1 MKKFTK
7 MCAVAACAL
16 FAGTATVS
24 AEDYVWKSVTVG
36 DATTYGIRSDGSL
49 WSWGWNEK
57 GQSGNGVSERT
68 ATPTLA
74 DGNRVWKKTVGGKA
88 YGFFLAED
96 GSLWAAGTAT
106 NGVQGTNDGVDHHK
120 VLTRIG
126 TDNDWV
132 DMACSRFWGYSA
144 FAIKTNGTLWA
155 WGENSAGQLGIGNT
169 QAQTLPVQVGTDT
182 DWKQVAAGVSSVLA
196 LKADGS
202 LWGWGFNMYGELFG
216 YEGRQSSPVRLGSET
231 DWEKVL
237 VIEFRAYAV
246 KKDGT
251 LWAWGDNSRNLLGFN
266 TPTEEESTSEGN
278 PVEVVT
284 EPRITKPTQV
294 TAVKGEVLAVSG
306 CENTL
311 SVATG
316 TDGII
321 EKVWMFGSNADGALG
336 DGKGLGNGNKDI
348 PFATVP
354 VNPSLKSSLKFTTMS
369 SGQSYTMMLTDD
381 GDIWGWGCNRGGQ
394 LGDETP
400 NDQLQV
406 AYKLKPIVINCPQD
420 EVSNVGSLKDG
431 KVDAAVSFD
440 GQVLA
445 LQSDGLLTSGR
456 IYDMNGAAVMI
467 LAASETSWNV
477 ATLSQGVYVA
487 EFMIDGAPV
496 TYKFAVK

>member
-106 NGVQGTNDGVDHHK
+106 KGVQGTNDGVDHK

-126 TDNDWV
+126 TDNDWA

-144 FAIKTNGTLWA
+144 FAIKTNGTLWS

-169 QAQTLPVQVGTDT
+169 QTQTLPVQVGTDT

-196 LKADGS
+196 LKTDGS
-202 LWGWGFNMYGELFG
+202 LWGWGLNMNGELFG

-284 EPRITKPTQV
+284 EPQITKPTQV
-294 TAVKGEVLAVSG
+294 TAVEGEVLAVSG

-354 VNPSLKSSLKFTTMS
+354 VNPSLKSSLKFTSMS
-369 SGQSYTMMLTDD
+369 SGQNYTMMLTDD

-420 EVSNVGSLKDG
+420 EVSSVGSLKDG

-456 IYDMNGAAVMI
+456 IYDMNGTAVMI

>member
-16 FAGTATVS
+16 FAGSVS
-24 AEDYVWKSVTVG
+24 VNAEDYTWKSVTAG
-36 DATTYGIRSDGSL
+36 DATTWGIRSDGSL

-57 GQSGNGVSERT
+57 GQGGNGVSLRT
-68 ATPTLA
+68 ATPTLS
-74 DGNRVWKKTVGGKA
+74 DGNRVWKKAVGGKA

-96 GSLWAAGTAT
+96 GSLWAAGTAES
-106 NGVQGTNDGVDHHK
+106 GVQGTNDGVDHK

-126 TDNDWV
+126 TDNDWA

-144 FAIKTNGTLWA
+144 FAIKTNGTLWS

-202 LWGWGFNMYGELFG
+202 LWGWGLNMYGELFG

-237 VIEFRAYAV
+237 VVEFRAYAV

-294 TAVKGEVLAVSG
+294 TAVEGEVLAVSG

>member
-16 FAGTATVS
+16 FTGTATVS
-24 AEDYVWKSVTVG
+24 AEDYVWKAIATG
-36 DATTYGIRSDGSL
+36 DGTTYAIRSDGSL

-74 DGNRVWKKTVGGKA
+74 DGNRLWKKVVGGKA

-96 GSLWAAGTAT
+96 GSLWAAGTHEG
-106 NGVQGTNDGVDHHK
+106 GVQGTNDGLDHK

-126 TDNDWV
+126 TDNDWA

-144 FAIKTNGTLWA
+144 FAIKTNGTLWS
-155 WGENSAGQLGIGNT
+155 WGENSSVQLGIGNT
-169 QAQTLPVQVGTDT
+169 QAQTQPVQVGTDT

-216 YEGRQSSPVRLGSET
+216 YEGKQASPVRLGSET
-231 DWEKVL
+231 DWEQVFM
-237 VIEFRAYAV
+237 VDFRAYAV

-251 LWAWGDNSRNLLGFN
+251 LWAWGNNADNLLGFN
-266 TPTEEESTSEGN
+266 TPTEEESTVEGN

-284 EPRITKPTQV
+284 EPVITVPTRV
-294 TAVKGEVLAVSG
+294 TAIEGKTLAISG

-321 EKVWMFGSNADGALG
+321 EKVWMLGSNTDGALG
-336 DGKGLGNGNKDI
+336 DGKGIGAGGKDI

-354 VNPSLKSSLKFTTMS
+354 VNPSLKSSLKFSAMS
-369 SGQSYTMMLTDD
+369 SGQNFTVMLTDD

-420 EVSNVGSLKDG
+420 EVSSVGSLKDG

>member
-24 AEDYVWKSVTVG
+24 AEDYVWKSVTAG

-106 NGVQGTNDGVDHHK
+106 NRVQGTNDGVDHK

-144 FAIKTNGTLWA
+144 FAIKTNGTLWS

-196 LKADGS
+196 LKTDGS
-202 LWGWGFNMYGELFG
+202 LWGWGLNMNGELFG

-284 EPRITKPTQV
+284 EPQITKPTQV
-294 TAVKGEVLAVSG
+294 TAVEGEVLAVSG

-354 VNPSLKSSLKFTTMS
+354 VNPSLKSSLKFTSMS
-369 SGQSYTMMLTDD
+369 SGQNYTMMLTDD

-420 EVSNVGSLKDG
+420 EVSSVGSLKDG

-456 IYDMNGAAVMI
+456 IYDMNGTAVMI

>member
-16 FAGTATVS
+16 FAGAVS
-24 AEDYVWKSVTVG
+24 VNAEDYTWKSVTAG
-36 DATTYGIRSDGSL
+36 DATTWGIRSDGSL

-57 GQSGNGVSERT
+57 GQGGNGVSLRT
-68 ATPTLA
+68 ATPTLS
-74 DGNRVWKKTVGGKA
+74 DGNRVWKKAVGGKA

-96 GSLWAAGTAT
+96 GSLWAAGTAES
-106 NGVQGTNDGVDHHK
+106 GVQGTNDGVDHK

-126 TDNDWV
+126 TDNDWA

-202 LWGWGFNMYGELFG
+202 LWGWGLNMYGELFG

-294 TAVKGEVLAVSG
+294 TAVEGEVLAVSG

-420 EVSNVGSLKDG
+420 EVSSVGSLKDG

-477 ATLSQGVYVA
+477 ATLSQGVYVV

>member
-24 AEDYVWKSVTVG
+24 AEDYVWKSVTAG

-106 NGVQGTNDGVDHHK
+106 NGVQGTNDGVDHK

-144 FAIKTNGTLWA
+144 FAIKTNGTLWS

-196 LKADGS
+196 LKTDGS
-202 LWGWGFNMYGELFG
+202 LWGWGLNMNGELFG

-251 LWAWGDNSRNLLGFN
+251 LWAWGDNSLNLLGFN

-284 EPRITKPTQV
+284 EPQITKPTQV
-294 TAVKGEVLAVSG
+294 TAVEGEVLAVSG

>member
-24 AEDYVWKSVTVG
+24 AEDYVWKSVTAG

-106 NGVQGTNDGVDHHK
+106 NGVQGTNDGVDHK

-126 TDNDWV
+126 TDNDWA

-144 FAIKTNGTLWA
+144 FAIKTNGTLWS

-169 QAQTLPVQVGTDT
+169 QAQTLSVQVGTDT

-196 LKADGS
+196 LKTDGS
-202 LWGWGFNMYGELFG
+202 LWGWGLNMNGELFG

-284 EPRITKPTQV
+284 EPQITKPTQV
-294 TAVKGEVLAVSG
+294 TAVEGEVLAVSG

-354 VNPSLKSSLKFTTMS
+354 VNPSLKSSLKFTSMS
-369 SGQSYTMMLTDD
+369 SGQNYTMMLTND

-420 EVSNVGSLKDG
+420 EVSSVGSLKDG

>member
-16 FAGTATVS
+16 FEGNAKVS
-24 AEDYVWKSVTVG
+24 AEDYVWKSVTAG

-106 NGVQGTNDGVDHHK
+106 NGVQGTNDGVDHK

-126 TDNDWV
+126 TDNDWA

-202 LWGWGFNMYGELFG
+202 LWGWGLNMYGELFG

-284 EPRITKPTQV
+284 EPQITKPTQV
-294 TAVKGEVLAVSG
+294 TAVEGEVLAVSG

-354 VNPSLKSSLKFTTMS
+354 VNPSLKSSLKFTSMS
-369 SGQSYTMMLTDD
+369 SGQNYTMMLTDD

-420 EVSNVGSLKDG
+420 EVSSVGSLKDG

-456 IYDMNGAAVMI
+456 IYDMNGTAVMI

-487 EFMIDGAPV
+487 EFMIDGALV

>member
-24 AEDYVWKSVTVG
+24 AEDYVWKSVTAG

-106 NGVQGTNDGVDHHK
+106 NGVQGTNDGVDHK

-144 FAIKTNGTLWA
+144 FAIKTNGTLWS

-196 LKADGS
+196 LKTDGS
-202 LWGWGFNMYGELFG
+202 LWGWGLNMNGELFG

-294 TAVKGEVLAVSG
+294 TAVEGEVLAVSG

-316 TDGII
+316 ADGII

-420 EVSNVGSLKDG
+420 EVSSVGSLKDG

>member
-106 NGVQGTNDGVDHHK
+106 NGVQGTNDGVDHK

-126 TDNDWV
+126 TDNDWA

-144 FAIKTNGTLWA
+144 FAIKTNGTLWS

-196 LKADGS
+196 LKTDGS
-202 LWGWGFNMYGELFG
+202 LWGWGLNMNGELFG

-251 LWAWGDNSRNLLGFN
+251 LWAWGDNFRNLLGFN

-284 EPRITKPTQV
+284 EPQITKPTQV
-294 TAVKGEVLAVSG
+294 TAVEGEVLAVSG

-354 VNPSLKSSLKFTTMS
+354 VNPSLKSSLKFTSMS
-369 SGQSYTMMLTDD
+369 SGQNYTMMLTDD

-420 EVSNVGSLKDG
+420 EVSSVGSLKDG

>member
-24 AEDYVWKSVTVG
+24 AEDYVWKSVTAG

-106 NGVQGTNDGVDHHK
+106 NGVQGTNDGVDHK

-144 FAIKTNGTLWA
+144 FAIKTNGTLWS

-196 LKADGS
+196 LKTDGS
-202 LWGWGFNMYGELFG
+202 LWGWGLNMNGELFG

-251 LWAWGDNSRNLLGFN
+251 LWAWGDNSLNLLGFN

-294 TAVKGEVLAVSG
+294 TAVEGEVLAVSG

-316 TDGII
+316 ADGII

-354 VNPSLKSSLKFTTMS
+354 VNPSLKSSLKFTSMS
-369 SGQSYTMMLTDD
+369 SGQNYTMMLTDD

-420 EVSNVGSLKDG
+420 EVSSVGSLKDG

>member
-106 NGVQGTNDGVDHHK
+106 KGVQGTNDGVDHK

-144 FAIKTNGTLWA
+144 FAIKTNGTLWS
-155 WGENSAGQLGIGNT
+155 WGDNSAGQLGIGNT

-196 LKADGS
+196 LKTDGS
-202 LWGWGFNMYGELFG
+202 LWGWGLNMNGELFG

-251 LWAWGDNSRNLLGFN
+251 LWAWGDNSCNLLGFN

-284 EPRITKPTQV
+284 EPQITKPTQV
-294 TAVKGEVLAVSG
+294 TAVEGEVLAVSG

-354 VNPSLKSSLKFTTMS
+354 VNPSLKSSLKFTSMS
-369 SGQSYTMMLTDD
+369 SGQNYTMMLTDD

-420 EVSNVGSLKDG
+420 EVSSVGSLKDG

-456 IYDMNGAAVMI
+456 IYDMNGTAVMI

>member
-24 AEDYVWKSVTVG
+24 AEDYVWKSVTAG

-74 DGNRVWKKTVGGKA
+74 DENRVWKKTVGGKA

-106 NGVQGTNDGVDHHK
+106 NGVQGTNDGVDHK

-126 TDNDWV
+126 TDNDWA

-202 LWGWGFNMYGELFG
+202 LWGWGLNMYGELFG

-284 EPRITKPTQV
+284 EPQITKPTQV
-294 TAVKGEVLAVSG
+294 TAVEGEVLAVSG

-354 VNPSLKSSLKFTTMS
+354 VNPSLKSSLKFTSMS
-369 SGQSYTMMLTDD
+369 SGQNYTMMLTDD

-420 EVSNVGSLKDG
+420 EVSSVGSLKDG

-456 IYDMNGAAVMI
+456 IYDMNGTAVMI

-487 EFMIDGAPV
+487 EFMIDGALV

>member
-16 FAGTATVS
+16 FAGAVS
-24 AEDYVWKSVTVG
+24 VNAEDYTWKSVTAG
-36 DATTYGIRSDGSL
+36 DATTWGIRSDGSL

-57 GQSGNGVSERT
+57 GQGGNGVSLRT
-68 ATPTLA
+68 ATPTLS
-74 DGNRVWKKTVGGKA
+74 DGNRVWKKAVGGKA

-96 GSLWAAGTAT
+96 GSLWAAGTAES
-106 NGVQGTNDGVDHHK
+106 GVQGTNDGVDHK

-126 TDNDWV
+126 TDNDWA

-202 LWGWGFNMYGELFG
+202 LWGWGLNMYGELFG

-294 TAVKGEVLAVSG
+294 TAVEGEVLAVSG

-431 KVDAAVSFD
+431 KVDVAVSFD

-456 IYDMNGAAVMI
+456 IYDMNGTAVMI
-467 LAASETSWNV
+467 LVASETSWNV

>member
-16 FAGTATVS
+16 FAGAVS
-24 AEDYVWKSVTVG
+24 VNAEDYTWKSVTVG
-36 DATTYGIRSDGSL
+36 DATTWGIRSDGSL

-57 GQSGNGVSERT
+57 GQGGNGVSLRT
-68 ATPTLA
+68 ATPTLS
-74 DGNRVWKKTVGGKA
+74 DGNRVWKKAVGGKA

-106 NGVQGTNDGVDHHK
+106 NGVQGTNDGVDHK

-144 FAIKTNGTLWA
+144 FAIKTNGTLWS

-169 QAQTLPVQVGTDT
+169 QTQTLPVQVGTDT

-196 LKADGS
+196 LKTDGS
-202 LWGWGFNMYGELFG
+202 LWGWGLNMYGELFG

-294 TAVKGEVLAVSG
+294 TAVEGEVLAVSG

>member
-106 NGVQGTNDGVDHHK
+106 NGVQGTNDGVDHK

-126 TDNDWV
+126 TDNDWA

-144 FAIKTNGTLWA
+144 FAIKTNGTLWS

-196 LKADGS
+196 LKTDGS
-202 LWGWGFNMYGELFG
+202 LWGWGLNMNGELFG

-284 EPRITKPTQV
+284 EPQITKPTQV
-294 TAVKGEVLAVSG
+294 TAVEGEVLAVSG

-354 VNPSLKSSLKFTTMS
+354 VNPSLKSSLKFTSMS
-369 SGQSYTMMLTDD
+369 SGQNYTMMLTDD

-420 EVSNVGSLKDG
+420 EVSSVGSLKDG

>member
-16 FAGTATVS
+16 FAGSVS
-24 AEDYVWKSVTVG
+24 VNAEDYTWKSVTAG
-36 DATTYGIRSDGSL
+36 DATTYAIRSDGSL

-74 DGNRVWKKTVGGKA
+74 DGNRLWKKAVGGKA

-96 GSLWAAGTAT
+96 GSLWAAGTHES
-106 NGVQGTNDGVDHHK
+106 GVQGTNDGLDHK

-126 TDNDWV
+126 TDNDWA

-144 FAIKTNGTLWA
+144 FAIKTNGTLWS

-169 QAQTLPVQVGTDT
+169 QAQTQPVQVGTDT

-216 YEGRQSSPVRLGSET
+216 YEGKQASPVRLGSET
-231 DWEKVL
+231 DWEQVFM
-237 VIEFRAYAV
+237 VDFRAYAV

-251 LWAWGDNSRNLLGFN
+251 LWAWGNNADNLLGFN
-266 TPTEEESTSEGN
+266 TPTEEESTAEGN

-284 EPRITKPTQV
+284 EPVITVPTRV
-294 TAVKGEVLAVSG
+294 TAIEGKTLAISG

-477 ATLSQGVYVA
+477 ATLSQGVYVV

>member
-24 AEDYVWKSVTVG
+24 AEDYVWKSVTAG

-106 NGVQGTNDGVDHHK
+106 NGVQGTNDGVDHK

-126 TDNDWV
+126 TDNDWA

-144 FAIKTNGTLWA
+144 FAIKTNGTLWS

-196 LKADGS
+196 LKTDGS
-202 LWGWGFNMYGELFG
+202 LWGWGFNMNGELFG

-284 EPRITKPTQV
+284 EPQITKPTQV
-294 TAVKGEVLAVSG
+294 TAVEGEVLAVSG

-354 VNPSLKSSLKFTTMS
+354 VNPSLKSSLKFTSMS
-369 SGQSYTMMLTDD
+369 SGQNYTMMLTDD

-420 EVSNVGSLKDG
+420 EVSSVGSLKDG

-445 LQSDGLLTSGR
+445 LQSDGLLTSGK
-456 IYDMNGAAVMI
+456 IYDMKGTAVMI
-467 LAASETSWNV
+467 LAA
-477 ATLSQGVYVA
+477 
-487 EFMIDGAPV
+487 FMIDGAPV

>member
-24 AEDYVWKSVTVG
+24 AEDYVWKSVTAG

-106 NGVQGTNDGVDHHK
+106 NGVQGTNDGVDHK

-144 FAIKTNGTLWA
+144 FAIKTNGTLWS

-196 LKADGS
+196 LKTDGS
-202 LWGWGFNMYGELFG
+202 LWGWGFNMNGELFG

-284 EPRITKPTQV
+284 EPLITKPTQV
-294 TAVKGEVLAVSG
+294 TAVEGEVLAVSG

-354 VNPSLKSSLKFTTMS
+354 VNPSLKSSLKFTSMS
-369 SGQSYTMMLTDD
+369 SGQNYTMMLTDD

-420 EVSNVGSLKDG
+420 EVSSVGSLKDG
-431 KVDAAVSFD
+431 KVDAAVAFD

-456 IYDMNGAAVMI
+456 IYDMNGTAVMI

>member
-16 FAGTATVS
+16 FAGAVS
-24 AEDYVWKSVTVG
+24 VNAEDYTWKSVTAG
-36 DATTYGIRSDGSL
+36 DATTWGIRSDGSL
-49 WSWGWNEK
+49 WSWGWNEN
-57 GQSGNGVSERT
+57 GQGGNGVSERT

-74 DGNRVWKKTVGGKA
+74 DGNRVWKKVVGGKA

-96 GSLWAAGTAT
+96 GSLWAAGTAES
-106 NGVQGTNDGVDHHK
+106 GVQGTNDGVDHK

-126 TDNDWV
+126 TDNDWA

-202 LWGWGFNMYGELFG
+202 LWGWGLNMYGELFG

-294 TAVKGEVLAVSG
+294 TAVEGEVLAVSG

-431 KVDAAVSFD
+431 KVDVAVSFD

-456 IYDMNGAAVMI
+456 IYDMNGTAVMI
-467 LAASETSWNV
+467 LVASETSWNV

>member
-24 AEDYVWKSVTVG
+24 AEDYVWKSVTAG

-74 DGNRVWKKTVGGKA
+74 DGNRVWKKTVGGRA

-106 NGVQGTNDGVDHHK
+106 NGVQGTNDGVDHK

-144 FAIKTNGTLWA
+144 FAIKTNGTLWS
-155 WGENSAGQLGIGNT
+155 WGENSAGQLGIGNK

-196 LKADGS
+196 LKTDGS
-202 LWGWGFNMYGELFG
+202 LWGWGLNMNGELFG

-284 EPRITKPTQV
+284 EPQITKPTQV
-294 TAVKGEVLAVSG
+294 TAVEGEVLAVSG

-354 VNPSLKSSLKFTTMS
+354 VNPSLKSSLKFTSMS
-369 SGQSYTMMLTDD
+369 SGQNYTMMLTDD

-420 EVSNVGSLKDG
+420 EVSSVGSLKDG

>member
-16 FAGTATVS
+16 FAGAVS
-24 AEDYVWKSVTVG
+24 VNAEDYTWKSVTAG
-36 DATTYGIRSDGSL
+36 DATTWGIRSDGSL

-57 GQSGNGVSERT
+57 GQGGNGVSLRT
-68 ATPTLA
+68 ATPTLS
-74 DGNRVWKKTVGGKA
+74 DGNRVWKKAVGGKA

-96 GSLWAAGTAT
+96 GSLWAAGTAES
-106 NGVQGTNDGVDHHK
+106 GVQGTNDGVDHK

-126 TDNDWV
+126 TDNDWA

-202 LWGWGFNMYGELFG
+202 LWGWGLNMYGELFG

-294 TAVKGEVLAVSG
+294 TAVEGEVLAVSG

-316 TDGII
+316 ADGII

-420 EVSNVGSLKDG
+420 EVSSVGSLKDG
-431 KVDAAVSFD
+431 KMDAAVSFD

>member
-24 AEDYVWKSVTVG
+24 AEDYVWKSVTAG

-106 NGVQGTNDGVDHHK
+106 NGVQGTNDGVDHK

-144 FAIKTNGTLWA
+144 FAIKTNGTLWS

-182 DWKQVAAGVSSVLA
+182 DWKQVATGVSSVLA
-196 LKADGS
+196 LKTDGS
-202 LWGWGFNMYGELFG
+202 LWGWGLNMNGELFG

-251 LWAWGDNSRNLLGFN
+251 LWAWGDKSRNLLGFN

-284 EPRITKPTQV
+284 EPQITKPTQV
-294 TAVKGEVLAVSG
+294 TAVEGEVLAVSG

-354 VNPSLKSSLKFTTMS
+354 VNPSLKSSLKFTSMS
-369 SGQSYTMMLTDD
+369 SGQNYTMMLTDD

-420 EVSNVGSLKDG
+420 EVSSVGSLKDG

>member
-24 AEDYVWKSVTVG
+24 AEDYVWKSVTAG
-36 DATTYGIRSDGSL
+36 DATSYGIRSDGSL

-106 NGVQGTNDGVDHHK
+106 NGVQGTNDGVDHK

-126 TDNDWV
+126 TDNDWA
-132 DMACSRFWGYSA
+132 DMAFSRFWGYSA
-144 FAIKTNGTLWA
+144 FAIKTNGTLWS

-196 LKADGS
+196 LKTDGS
-202 LWGWGFNMYGELFG
+202 LWGWGLNMNGELFG

-284 EPRITKPTQV
+284 EPQITKPTQV
-294 TAVKGEVLAVSG
+294 TAVEGEVLAVSG

-354 VNPSLKSSLKFTTMS
+354 VNPSLKSSLKFTSMS
-369 SGQSYTMMLTDD
+369 SGQNYTMMLTND

-420 EVSNVGSLKDG
+420 EVSSVGSLKDG

>member
-24 AEDYVWKSVTVG
+24 AEDYVWKSVTAG

-106 NGVQGTNDGVDHHK
+106 NGVQGTNDGVDHK

-126 TDNDWV
+126 TDNDWA

-144 FAIKTNGTLWA
+144 FAIKTNGTLWS

-196 LKADGS
+196 LKTDGS
-202 LWGWGFNMYGELFG
+202 LWGWGLNMNGELFG

-284 EPRITKPTQV
+284 EPQITKPTQV

-316 TDGII
+316 
-321 EKVWMFGSNADGALG
+321 KVWMFGSNADGALG

-354 VNPSLKSSLKFTTMS
+354 VNPSLKSSLKFTSMS
-369 SGQSYTMMLTDD
+369 SGQNYTMMLTDD

-420 EVSNVGSLKDG
+420 EVSSVGSLKDG

-456 IYDMNGAAVMI
+456 IYDMNGTAVMI

>member
-16 FAGTATVS
+16 FAGAVS
-24 AEDYVWKSVTVG
+24 VNAEDYTWKSVTAG
-36 DATTYGIRSDGSL
+36 DATTWGIRSDGSL

-57 GQSGNGVSERT
+57 GQGGNGVSLRT
-68 ATPTLA
+68 ATPTLS
-74 DGNRVWKKTVGGKA
+74 DGNRVWKKSVGGKA

-96 GSLWAAGTAT
+96 GSLWAAGTAES
-106 NGVQGTNDGVDHHK
+106 GVQGTNDGVDHK

-126 TDNDWV
+126 TDNDWA

-202 LWGWGFNMYGELFG
+202 LWGWGLNMYGELFG

-294 TAVKGEVLAVSG
+294 TAVEGEVLAVSG

-431 KVDAAVSFD
+431 KVGAAVSFD

-487 EFMIDGAPV
+487 EFMIDGALV

>member
-16 FAGTATVS
+16 FAGSVS
-24 AEDYVWKSVTVG
+24 VNAEDYTWKSVTAG
-36 DATTYGIRSDGSL
+36 DATTWGIRSDGSL

-57 GQSGNGVSERT
+57 GQGGNGVSLRT
-68 ATPTLA
+68 ATPTLS
-74 DGNRVWKKTVGGKA
+74 DGNRVWKKAVGGKA

-96 GSLWAAGTAT
+96 GSLWAAGTAVS
-106 NGVQGTNDGVDHHK
+106 GVQGTNDGVDHK

-126 TDNDWV
+126 TDNDWA

-202 LWGWGFNMYGELFG
+202 LWGWGLNMYGELFG

-237 VIEFRAYAV
+237 VIEYRAYAV

-251 LWAWGDNSRNLLGFN
+251 LWAWGDNFRNLLGFN

-284 EPRITKPTQV
+284 EPLITKPTQV
-294 TAVKGEVLAVSG
+294 TAVEGEVLAVSG

-354 VNPSLKSSLKFTTMS
+354 VNPSLKSSLKFTSMS
-369 SGQSYTMMLTDD
+369 SGQNYTMMLTDD

-420 EVSNVGSLKDG
+420 EVSSVGSLKDG

-456 IYDMNGAAVMI
+456 IYDMNGTAVMI

>member
-24 AEDYVWKSVTVG
+24 AEDYVWKSVTAG
-36 DATTYGIRSDGSL
+36 DATTYGIRSDWSL

-106 NGVQGTNDGVDHHK
+106 NGVQGTNDGVDHK

-144 FAIKTNGTLWA
+144 FAIKTNGTLWS

-196 LKADGS
+196 LKTDGS
-202 LWGWGFNMYGELFG
+202 LWGWGLNMNGELFG

-284 EPRITKPTQV
+284 EPQITKPTQV
-294 TAVKGEVLAVSG
+294 TAVEGEVLAVSG

-354 VNPSLKSSLKFTTMS
+354 VNPSLKSSLKFTSMS
-369 SGQSYTMMLTDD
+369 SGQNYTMMLTDD

-420 EVSNVGSLKDG
+420 EVSSVGSLKDG

>member
-24 AEDYVWKSVTVG
+24 AEDYVWKSVTAG

-106 NGVQGTNDGVDHHK
+106 NGVQGTNDGVDHK

-126 TDNDWV
+126 TDNDWA

-144 FAIKTNGTLWA
+144 FAIKTNGTLWS

-196 LKADGS
+196 LKTDGS
-202 LWGWGFNMYGELFG
+202 LWGWGLNMNGELFG

-284 EPRITKPTQV
+284 EPQITKPTQV
-294 TAVKGEVLAVSG
+294 TAVEGEVLAVSG

-354 VNPSLKSSLKFTTMS
+354 VNPSLKSSLKFTSMS
-369 SGQSYTMMLTDD
+369 SGQNYTMMLTDD

-420 EVSNVGSLKDG
+420 EVSSVGSLKDG
-431 KVDAAVSFD
+431 K
-440 GQVLA
+440 VLA
-445 LQSDGLLTSGR
+445 LQSDGLLTSGK
-456 IYDMNGAAVMI
+456 IYDMKGTAVMI

>member
-24 AEDYVWKSVTVG
+24 AEDYVWKSVTAG

-106 NGVQGTNDGVDHHK
+106 NGVQGTNDGVDHK

-144 FAIKTNGTLWA
+144 FAIKTNGTLWS

-196 LKADGS
+196 LKTDGS
-202 LWGWGFNMYGELFG
+202 LWGWGLNMNGELFG

-294 TAVKGEVLAVSG
+294 TAVEGEVLAVSG

-316 TDGII
+316 ADGII

-354 VNPSLKSSLKFTTMS
+354 VNPSLKSSLKFTSMS
-369 SGQSYTMMLTDD
+369 SGQNYTMMLTDD

-420 EVSNVGSLKDG
+420 EVSSVGSLKDG

>member
-16 FAGTATVS
+16 FVGAVS
-24 AEDYVWKSVTVG
+24 VNAEDYTWKSVTAG
-36 DATTYGIRSDGSL
+36 DATTWGIRSDGSL

-57 GQSGNGVSERT
+57 GQGGNGVSLRT
-68 ATPTLA
+68 ATPTLS
-74 DGNRVWKKTVGGKA
+74 DGNRVWKKAVGGKA

-96 GSLWAAGTAT
+96 GSLWAAGTAES
-106 NGVQGTNDGVDHHK
+106 GVQGTNDGVDHK

-126 TDNDWV
+126 TDNDWA

-202 LWGWGFNMYGELFG
+202 LWGWGLNMYGELFG

-294 TAVKGEVLAVSG
+294 TAVEGEVLAVSG

-316 TDGII
+316 ADGII

-420 EVSNVGSLKDG
+420 EVSSVGSLKDG

-477 ATLSQGVYVA
+477 ATLSQGVYVV

>member
-24 AEDYVWKSVTVG
+24 AEDYVWKSVTAG

-106 NGVQGTNDGVDHHK
+106 NGVQGTNDGVDHK

-144 FAIKTNGTLWA
+144 FAIKTNGTLWS

-196 LKADGS
+196 LKTDGS
-202 LWGWGFNMYGELFG
+202 LWGWGLNMNGELFG

-294 TAVKGEVLAVSG
+294 TAVEGEVLAVSG

-420 EVSNVGSLKDG
+420 EVSSVGSLKDG

-477 ATLSQGVYVA
+477 ATLSQGVYVV

>member
-24 AEDYVWKSVTVG
+24 AEDYVWKSVTAG

-74 DGNRVWKKTVGGKA
+74 DGNRVWKKTVGGRA

-106 NGVQGTNDGVDHHK
+106 NGVQGTNDGVDHK

-144 FAIKTNGTLWA
+144 FAIKTNGTLWS

-169 QAQTLPVQVGTDT
+169 QTQTLPVQVGTDT

-196 LKADGS
+196 LKTDGS
-202 LWGWGFNMYGELFG
+202 LWGWGLNMNGELFG

-284 EPRITKPTQV
+284 EPQITKPTQV
-294 TAVKGEVLAVSG
+294 TAVEGEVLAVSG

-354 VNPSLKSSLKFTTMS
+354 VNPSLKSSLKFTSMS
-369 SGQSYTMMLTDD
+369 SGQNYTMMLTDD

-420 EVSNVGSLKDG
+420 EVSSVGSLKDG

-456 IYDMNGAAVMI
+456 IYDMNGTAVMI

>member
-16 FAGTATVS
+16 FAGAATVS
-24 AEDYVWKSVTVG
+24 AEDYVWKSVTAG
-36 DATTYGIRSDGSL
+36 DATTWGIRSDGSL

-57 GQSGNGVSERT
+57 GQGGNGVSERT
-68 ATPTLA
+68 ATPTLS
-74 DGNRVWKKTVGGKA
+74 DGNRVWKKVVGGKA

-96 GSLWAAGTAT
+96 GSLWAAGTAEG
-106 NGVQGTNDGVDHHK
+106 GVQGTNDGIGHK

-126 TDNDWV
+126 TDNDWA

-155 WGENSAGQLGIGNT
+155 WGENSAGQLGNGNT
-169 QAQTLPVQVGTDT
+169 QAQTLPIQVGTDT

-202 LWGWGFNMYGELFG
+202 LWGWGLNMYGELFG
-216 YEGRQSSPVRLGSET
+216 YEGRQSLPVRLGSET

-266 TPTEEESTSEGN
+266 TPTEEESTSEGH
-278 PVEVVT
+278 PIEVVT
-284 EPRITKPTQV
+284 EPQITKPTQV
-294 TAVKGEVLAVSG
+294 TAVEGEVLVVSG

-348 PFATVP
+348 PFAKVP